1 MVTLNASPHHP
12 ILRLKPFCP
21 EGIRTTVVEFK
32 KEFCF
37 NQGKVTRLQN
47 NHKRHQPDYVLFF
60 TVLVLTGI
68 GVITVYSASTVLA
81 LHNGVSASYF
91 AIRQLIAAI
100 LGVILMVGF
109 TFFPYK
115 KLYELAPL
123 ILLITIGLL
132 LLVLVPG
139 IGKHAGGATRWIGTS
154 SIHIQPSE
162 IAIVSMAIYLA
173 FFFTKKVT
181 VLHSFKR
188 GLRPAL
194 VIITMVTVLIF
205 VEPDMGTSMTLIGT
219 ALVLIFTSGIRLKPI
234 IITVA
239 ALIPTLYILAHTASY
254 RSSRM
259 MAFFHPFQHQ
269 KGAAYQLIQG
279 LTGIAAGG
287 WFGRGFDLSVE
298 KTGYLPIPYA
308 DFIFDVFTE
317 EWGIVGAVTLLV
329 IFAVLVW
336 RGFQIAKHASD
347 RFGALLSIGLT
358 SMIIIKTIINLG
370 AVTWLLPVTGIPLP
384 FISYGGTSLLV
395 NMIAMGILLSI
406 SRETLEI
413 APEADELADVVYV
426 NDVRDFQSKAKR
438 NSLDEVGL
446 FTARKR
452 ANKQSMSGQVHSLN
466 TWQSKRDNSHTERES
481 RSGSWHSK
489 YESRATN
496 GHYRDRKILHSKD
509 KPERK

>member
-1 MVTLNASPHHP
+1 MQ
-12 ILRLKPFCP
+12 
-21 EGIRTTVVEFK
+21 GFK
-32 KEFCF
+32 LLMSKCRRNFVF
-37 NQGKVTRLQN
+37 GQRKVTRLQTT
-47 NHKRHQPDYVLFF
+47 HKRHQPDYVLLF
-60 TVLVLTGI
+60 TVLLLAAI
-68 GVITVYSASTVLA
+68 GVITVFSASTVLA

-91 AIRQLIAAI
+91 ATRQLVAAI
-100 LGVILMVGF
+100 LGGGLMIGL

-115 KLYELAPL
+115 KLYQLAPL
-123 ILLITIGLL
+123 ILLITIVLL

-139 IGKHAGGATRWIGTS
+139 VGKHALGATRWIGTS
-154 SIHIQPSE
+154 SVHIQPSE
-162 IAIVSMAIYLA
+162 LAIVSMGIYLA

-194 VIITMVTVLIF
+194 IIIAAVTGLIF
-205 VEPDMGTSMTLIGT
+205 IEPDMGTSMTLIGT
-219 ALVLIFTSGIRLKPI
+219 ALVLIFASGIRLKPI
-234 IITVA
+234 IATVSI
-239 ALIPTLYILAHTASY
+239 LIPILYILAQSASY

-317 EWGIVGAVTLLV
+317 EWGIVGAIALLV
-329 IFAVLVW
+329 VFAVLIW

-358 SMIIIKTIINLG
+358 SMIVIKTVINLG

-395 NMIAMGILLSI
+395 NMTAMGILLSV
-406 SRETLEI
+406 SRETLDV

-426 NDVRDFQSKAKR
+426 SDVRSFQSKARK
-438 NSLDEVGL
+438 NSLDEVEL
-446 FTARKR
+446 FTTRRRTSRQTGK
-452 ANKQSMSGQVHSLN
+452 GQVHSLN
-466 TWQSKRDNSHTERES
+466 TWQSRQRGNQKT
-481 RSGSWHSK
+481 HSAK
-489 YESRATN
+489 KS
-496 GHYRDRKILHSKD
+496 
-509 KPERK
+509 PERKW